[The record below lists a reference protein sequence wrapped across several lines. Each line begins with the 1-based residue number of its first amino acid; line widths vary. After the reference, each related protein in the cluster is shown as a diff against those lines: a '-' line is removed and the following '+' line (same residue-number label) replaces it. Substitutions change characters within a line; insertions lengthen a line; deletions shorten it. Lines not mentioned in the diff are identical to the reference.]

1 MKTTRKI
8 RNENAKNIKT
18 IQEKK
23 FWTKKR
29 KFLSLSLLS
38 AIIFGIIIIFLF
50 NKNDDRK
57 NVERLLSRAKELI
70 NSLPVNEYDYGLRK
84 VFPSAAVLSG
94 SFEKGKWKI
103 DTEAGK
109 EYALIFILPKTQ
121 NDYERCVGL
130 DRVIMATASSEGSL
144 IPFLV
149 VINPKQLRKEDMTG
163 INFDYLASTM
173 LHESIHVYQR
183 SLLKRKGL
191 ELSSS
196 DQASIAREKEAYTF
210 QAKFIDKILFDNK
223 IENRI
228 IVPIL
233 SLEKQKQMTSDGL
246 SNFCKEVDYLNK
258 NKLGYLCTLV
268 VFEAYPDMYAPLVTF
283 NSISKY

>member
-8 RNENAKNIKT
+8 RNENSKNIKT
-18 IQEKK
+18 IKK
-23 FWTKKR
+23 KNFWTKKR
-29 KFLSLSLLS
+29 KFFIFTLSILILTT
-38 AIIFGIIIIFLF
+38 AFVIFLF
-50 NKNDDRK
+50 NKNDNK
-57 NVERLLSRAKELI
+57 QNAERLLSRAKELI

-103 DTEAGK
+103 DTEVGK
-109 EYALIFILPKTQ
+109 EYTLIFILPKTQ
-121 NDYERCVGL
+121 DDYERCIGL
-130 DRVIMATASSEGSL
+130 DRVIMATASSEESL

-149 VINPKQLRKEDMTG
+149 VVNPKQLKKEDMTG
-163 INFDYLASTM
+163 INFDYLASLM
-173 LHESIHVYQR
+173 LHESVHVYQR

-196 DQASIAREKEAYTF
+196 DQASTAREKEAYTF

-233 SLEKQKQMTSDGL
+233 SLEKQKQMTLDGL

-258 NKLGYLCTLV
+258 NKLGNLCTLV
-268 VFEAYPDMYAPLVTF
+268 VFEAYPDMYAPLVIF